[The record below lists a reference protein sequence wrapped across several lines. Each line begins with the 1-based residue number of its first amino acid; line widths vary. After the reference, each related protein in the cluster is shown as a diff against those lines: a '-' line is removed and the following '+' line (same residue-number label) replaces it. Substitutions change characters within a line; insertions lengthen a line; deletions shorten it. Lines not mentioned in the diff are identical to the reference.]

1 MTTKLRVY
9 DSKTL
14 ADNYAIAT
22 QFEHRLEQLVESNN
36 LEGISQLPDS
46 VIPSSTLYALVLCYN
61 VMYNILCEDQ
71 LIKDGHTKTSNIIH

>member
-46 VIPSSTLYALVLCYN
+46 VIPSSTLYALVICYN

-71 LIKDGHTKTSNIIH
+71 LIKDGHTKPSNIIH